1 MSVVLYRIDERL
13 IHGQVVMGWG
23 PQLRV
28 EHYVVADDELAT
40 SEWEQDL
47 YRLGV
52 PDTASA
58 DFLSVGETRARLAD
72 LDADPRRTVVLT
84 RTVAAMGVLAER
96 DGLRGREVNVGGLH
110 HAAGRTERV
119 PYVFLGQAEEEGLQ
133 ALADEGAEVSARD
146 LPGSRAVALEAL
158 LA

>member
-23 PQLRV
+23 PQLAV
-28 EHYVVADDELAT
+28 EHYVIVDDDLAT

-47 YRLGV
+47 YRLGL

-58 DFLSVGETRARLAD
+58 DFLTVGDAKERLVD
-72 LDADPRRTVVLT
+72 LDADPRPTVVLT
-84 RTVAAMGVLAER
+84 RTVGAMGRLAEG
-96 DGLRGREVNVGGLH
+96 DALRGREVNLGGLH
-110 HAAGRTERV
+110 HAAGRTERI
-119 PYVFLGQAEEEGLQ
+119 PYVFLGQAEEEDLQ
-133 ALADEGAEVSARD
+133 ALVDEGVEVSARD
-146 LPGSRAVALEAL
+146 LPASRRVDLDAL